1 MAHILLLI
9 DGMSSGGAERQMSFL
24 AIELK
29 KAGHTVRLVSF
40 HDMVNHY
47 AESLAANGIE
57 LETHTEGRSRLTR
70 PWVIRRLIREHKAEV
85 VIAYKDGPSM
95 AACLARLIPGRRFRL
110 IVSERNLTQKEMPL
124 YEKIKFQLF
133 RLADYV
139 VPNSYTQQEYIKSH
153 LPHLATKTTAI
164 TNMVDTELFS
174 PLNDNSPTPSQT
186 PAVMAVGRVGRQK
199 NTLNYLKAI
208 RELKDRGV
216 QCKFVWYGWM
226 EEEFIPLVKESI
238 EQLSI
243 GDMISF
249 HPATTDVVTE
259 YRKADI
265 FCLPSIYEGFPN
277 VLCEAMA
284 CALPCVCSDVC
295 DNPHII
301 GRQEWTFNP
310 RSVNDMA
317 DVLQK
322 MISLPAEERHKI
334 GVRNRERIT
343 EICSAETFVRKYE
356 ALF

>member
-29 KAGHTVRLVSF
+29 KAGHTIRLVGF
-40 HDMVNHY
+40 HRLANHY
-47 AESLAANGIE
+47 ADNLSKNGIE
-57 LETHTEGRSRLTR
+57 LETHPEGRSRLTR

-95 AACLARLIPGRRFRL
+95 AACLAKLIPGRRFRL
-110 IVSERNLTQKEMPL
+110 IVSERNLTQKEVPL

-133 RLADYV
+133 RLADHV
-139 VPNSYTQQEYIKSH
+139 VPNSYTQEEYIKRH
-153 LPHLATKTTAI
+153 HPNLAAKTSTI

-174 PLNDNSPTPSQT
+174 PLSDNSPAPSQIPT
-186 PAVMAVGRVGRQK
+186 VLSIGRVGRQK
-199 NTLNYLKAI
+199 NTLNHLKVI
-208 RELKDRGV
+208 KELKDRGI
-216 QCKFVWYGWM
+216 QCRFVWYGWM
-226 EEEFIPLVKESI
+226 EEEFIPLVKESVR
-238 EQLSI
+238 QLAI
-243 GDMISF
+243 GDMITF

-284 CALPCVCSDVC
+284 CGLPCVCSDVC
-295 DNPHII
+295 DNPHIT
-301 GRQEWTFNP
+301 GNPEWTFNP
-310 RSVNDMA
+310 LSVNQMA

-322 MISLPAEERHKI
+322 MISLPPDERRKI
-334 GVRNRERIT
+334 GARNRERVT
-343 EICSAETFVRKYE
+343 DLCSAETFVRKYE